1 MMEKAWPW
9 DHCLCDWDDR
19 EVNDGVIENG
29 CISPMCVERNFR
41 AKTNALFLII
51 SKDHLVRKETIYK
64 IKPECSNAVMRVE
77 LEQVYH

>member
-9 DHCLCDWDDR
+9 DHSLRDWDDR
-19 EVNDGVIENG
+19 EVNDGVKENR
-29 CISPMCVERNFR
+29 CISQMCVERNFR